1 MSWRFFQQFLTNWQ
15 TTGAIAPSSPALA
28 RRMVESAQVAK
39 ARAVL
44 ELGPGSGAFT
54 TAIDEVLPQG
64 ASYLGLEL
72 NQTFVD
78 QLRRQ
83 HPRMRFEAAP
93 CQEFD
98 FVGNLGPEC
107 GFDSIVSGLPW
118 TNFPESLQTAI
129 LDHVL
134 PRLRPGG
141 VFVTFAY
148 TGFHMLPQGQ
158 RFRALLKDR
167 CVDLRTSP
175 TVWGNLPPAF
185 VYEAVKAAPSEGCA

>member
-28 RRMVESAQVAK
+28 RRMVECAQVAK

-44 ELGPGSGAFT
+44 ELGPGTGSFT

-98 FVGNLGPEC
+98 FVANLGPEC